1 MKNLS
6 VRPATLQDLSRIL
19 EIYNIAKAF
28 MRANGNPTQ
37 WGGNYPQPELLEDDI
52 AAGHLFVVEEKRTVH
67 GVFAF
72 ILGDDPTYTVIEN
85 GSWRSTT
92 PYGTIHR
99 IASDG
104 TGGILFTALT
114 YAATKSNH
122 LRIDTH
128 HDNTPMQHL
137 VEKYGFS
144 HRGIIYTDDGSPRLA
159 YDRIEVDG

>member
-1 MKNLS
+1 MQKLT
-6 VRPATLQDLSRIL
+6 VRAAEKTDLPRIL
-19 EIYNIAKAF
+19 EIYGIAKQF

-37 WGGNYPQPELLEDDI
+37 WSGAYPQMDLLEEDI
-52 AAGHLFVVEEKRTVH
+52 EKGHLFVVTDETSVH

-72 ILGDDPTYTVIEN
+72 ILGDDPTYTVIEA
-85 GSWRSTT
+85 GSWRSAA

-104 TGGILFTALT
+104 TGGILRTALT
-114 YAATKSNH
+114 FAETQSDH

-128 HDNTPMQHL
+128 EDNKPMQHL

-144 HRGIIYTDDGSPRLA
+144 YRGIIYTDDGTPRLA
-159 YDRIEVDG
+159 YDRIEE

>member
-6 VRPATLQDLSRIL
+6 VRPAKVQDLPRIL
-19 EIYNIAKAF
+19 EIYDIAKAF

-37 WGGNYPQPELLEDDI
+37 WGGSYPQQELLEDDI
-52 AAGHLFVVEEKRTVH
+52 AAGHLFLVEEERTVH

-72 ILGDDPTYTVIEN
+72 ILGDDPTYTIIEN

-104 TGGILFTALT
+104 TGSILRTALT
-114 YAATKSNH
+114 FAAAKSNH

-128 HDNTPMQHL
+128 QDNTPMQHL

-144 HRGIIYTDDGSPRLA
+144 RRGIIYTNDGSPRLA